1 MARLPWLPRVS
12 VLRTVE
18 ISATLN
24 YAFLPRY
31 SFAYATMGQRLPT
44 ILGKAIEDVVLTLN
58 QEYDEER
65 MVDLVHCI
73 ERMDAL
79 KQELQDQAK
88 LRPIIDDGEADVAL
102 WNKLIAK
109 YFQGELLGSMDACNY
124 RTVFPMT
131 TRHGPSLFSRSA
143 IRLTGCELTLSGL
156 SICSS
161 CWLYHHPQERR

>member
-24 YAFLPRY
+24 YAFLHRY

-65 MVDLVHCI
+65 MVDLVKCI

-79 KQELQDQAK
+79 KQELQEHAK

-102 WNKLIAK
+102 WNKEIAK
-109 YFQGELLGSMDACNY
+109 YFQGLMSH
-124 RTVFPMT
+124 VP
-131 TRHGPSLFSRSA
+131 
-143 IRLTGCELTLSGL
+143 
-156 SICSS
+156 
-161 CWLYHHPQERR
+161 